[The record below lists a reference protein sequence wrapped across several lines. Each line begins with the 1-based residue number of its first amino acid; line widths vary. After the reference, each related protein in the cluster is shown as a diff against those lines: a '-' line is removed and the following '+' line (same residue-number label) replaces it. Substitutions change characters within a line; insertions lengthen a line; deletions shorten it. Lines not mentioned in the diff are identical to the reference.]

1 MNQINVAVS
10 GFALLTMLIVLAYI
24 TLEKGARKRVSV
36 YFRLT
41 VSADILMLT
50 TAIIMWILIDSGYP
64 AVDEDYLFLL
74 RILESLTYIF
84 YYSVLCFYVFYIFEV
99 CSEYRPVPPDLYY
112 IIVAVC
118 LIEAVAWTVSS
129 FNGAIISIS
138 QEGTKPGPYYL
149 VGQLGG
155 YVVAGA
161 ILSIILYSSRAMGLS
176 STAAMISF
184 VAAPVLAVWIRGKIS
199 VSIELMPPALSLS
212 LLITS
217 NFIYMREVRK
227 AYELEKK
234 MSDERVM
241 LMMSQMR
248 PHFLYNVLN
257 SIYYLCEKDPET
269 AQKAVG
275 DFAEYLRTNLDSVEK
290 DRVVDFSEEL
300 SHIKRYLSLEKMRF
314 EEELQVQYDI
324 RAVDFRIPV
333 LTLQPIV
340 ENAVKHGI
348 TKKEGGGT
356 VRISSAEKRN
366 SFVVQIEDDGVG
378 FDVSRVFDP
387 KNGEKDERA
396 HIGIQ
401 SVEERLR
408 TISHAKLLIQSREG
422 IGTIVTITVPKSAM
436 KDVEETN
443 GAVGT
448 KNH

>member
-1 MNQINVAVS
+1 
-10 GFALLTMLIVLAYI
+10 
-24 TLEKGARKRVSV
+24 
-36 YFRLT
+36 
-41 VSADILMLT
+41 
-50 TAIIMWILIDSGYP
+50 
-64 AVDEDYLFLL
+64 
-74 RILESLTYIF
+74 
-84 YYSVLCFYVFYIFEV
+84 
-99 CSEYRPVPPDLYY
+99 
-112 IIVAVC
+112 
-118 LIEAVAWTVSS
+118 
-129 FNGAIISIS
+129 
-138 QEGTKPGPYYL
+138 
-149 VGQLGG
+149 
-155 YVVAGA
+155 
-161 ILSIILYSSRAMGLS
+161 
-176 STAAMISF
+176 
-184 VAAPVLAVWIRGKIS
+184 
-199 VSIELMPPALSLS
+199 MPPALSLS

-314 EEELQVQYDI
+314 EEELQVEYDI

-366 SFVVQIEDDGVG
+366 S
-378 FDVSRVFDP
+378 S
-387 KNGEKDERA
+387 

>member
-129 FNGAIISIS
+129 FNGAIITVS
-138 QEGTKPGPYYL
+138 QEGVKPGPYYL
-149 VGQLGG
+149 IGQLGG

-161 ILSIILYSSRAMGLS
+161 IISIILYSSRAMGLS

-199 VSIELMPPALSLS
+199 ISIELMPPALSLS

-227 AYELEKK
+227 AYEREKK

-290 DRVVDFSEEL
+290 DRE
-300 SHIKRYLSLEKMRF
+300 
-314 EEELQVQYDI
+314 
-324 RAVDFRIPV
+324 P
-333 LTLQPIV
+333 
-340 ENAVKHGI
+340 
-348 TKKEGGGT
+348 
-356 VRISSAEKRN
+356 
-366 SFVVQIEDDGVG
+366 
-378 FDVSRVFDP
+378 
-387 KNGEKDERA
+387 
-396 HIGIQ
+396 
-401 SVEERLR
+401 
-408 TISHAKLLIQSREG
+408 
-422 IGTIVTITVPKSAM
+422 
-436 KDVEETN
+436 
-443 GAVGT
+443 
-448 KNH
+448 

>member
-50 TAIIMWILIDSGYP
+50 AAIIMWILIDSGYP

-129 FNGAIISIS
+129 FNGAIITVS
-138 QEGTKPGPYYL
+138 QEGVKPGPYYL
-149 VGQLGG
+149 IGQLGG

-161 ILSIILYSSRAMGLS
+161 IISIILYSSRAMGLS

-199 VSIELMPPALSLS
+199 ISIELMPPALSLS

-227 AYELEKK
+227 AYEREKK

-257 SIYYLCEKDPET
+257 SIYYLCEKD
-269 AQKAVG
+269 
-275 DFAEYLRTNLDSVEK
+275 
-290 DRVVDFSEEL
+290 RVVDFSEEL

-314 EEELQVQYDI
+314 EEELQVEYDI

-378 FDVSRVFDP
+378 FDMSRVSDP
-387 KNGEKDERA
+387 KKGEKDDRA